1 MFMFIP
7 IGAKH
12 LKSSYLRRTSDV
24 LPNTWTDIVV
34 ANAHQTDGVRSII
47 GQTTGIDFLRELIT
61 GDELEGDRQ
70 IVINQLV
77 HATLYFLFFLTR
89 GLMIDMKAHLAL
101 LTLDMSIER
110 ALAAEEPDHRLV
122 QQMLRRM
129 CRGKLFL
136 VVFV

>member
-24 LPNTWTDIVV
+24 LPNTRTDIVV
-34 ANAHQTDGVRSII
+34 TYA
-47 GQTTGIDFLRELIT
+47 
-61 GDELEGDRQ
+61 EGDRQ
-70 IVINQLV
+70 IVVDQLV
-77 HATLYFLFFLTR
+77 HATLYFLLFLTG
-89 GLMIDMKAHLAL
+89 GLMIDMKAHFAL

-110 ALAAEEPDHRLV
+110 ALAAEESDHRLV

-129 CRGKLFL
+129 RRWKLFL

>member
-24 LPNTWTDIVV
+24 LPNTRTDIVV
-34 ANAHQTDGVRSII
+34 TYAHQTDGVGSIV
-47 GQTTGIDFLRELIT
+47 GQTAGIDFLRELIT

-70 IVINQLV
+70 MVIDQLV

-110 ALAAEEPDHRLV
+110 ALAAEESDHRLV

-129 CRGKLFL
+129 CRGELFL